1 MLSLLFDESHFRIN
15 LLGLDTT
22 ATNQN
27 QLHEWP
33 VAKVSCKVRHC
44 SSVSIESYVP
54 VAEKWGNIFEGRP
67 MWTKWFSNRSR
78 AECPG
83 DSLVNQVQCRGKHCK
98 EVLSCRQLRPV
109 LQTES
114 RGYPRVLKDVLGQ
127 CPNGSFVK
135 GTMACRGNG
144 DFSSKKK
151 LFYSIVKYDENG
163 RGILIFCF

>member
-1 MLSLLFDESHFRIN
+1 LLSLLFDESHFRIN

-67 MWTKWFSNRSR
+67 MWTKWFVQETRLSIKSS
-78 AECPG
+78 AEE
-83 DSLVNQVQCRGKHCK
+83 N
-98 EVLSCRQLRPV
+98 
-109 LQTES
+109 T
-114 RGYPRVLKDVLGQ
+114 
-127 CPNGSFVK
+127 VK
-135 GTMACRGNG
+135 
-144 DFSSKKK
+144 
-151 LFYSIVKYDENG
+151 KY
-163 RGILIFCF
+163 